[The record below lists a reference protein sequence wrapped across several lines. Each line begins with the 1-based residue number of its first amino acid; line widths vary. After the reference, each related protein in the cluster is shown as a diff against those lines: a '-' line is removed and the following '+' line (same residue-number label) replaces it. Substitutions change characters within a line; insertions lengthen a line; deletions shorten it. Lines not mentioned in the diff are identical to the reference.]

1 MKTKFRL
8 APLALVPLALAL
20 LAGDAGAAEK
30 KKAASPFQGFSSDSG
45 KPVDVKS
52 DSLEVHQDEQKA
64 IFTGNV
70 VATQGD
76 SVLHTNELTVFYD
89 NAAVEGSDAKPA
101 KSGNAKS
108 TDAKAADAKPADAK
122 PADAGAAADAKPAD
136 AGAAADAKPADAKP
150 ADGQTAA
157 APADQKPAKAA
168 AAGSDT
174 QANSIKKLIAKG
186 NVVVTSKDQRATGDY
201 GVMDMATNL
210 ATLTGGEV
218 VMIQGPNVLKGKKL
232 VVNLKTGVAN
242 VQGGGGGV
250 SGVFTQSNDQKSDQ
264 KKNANSN

>member
-1 MKTKFRL
+1 MKTKLSRL
-8 APLALVPLALAL
+8 APLALLPFALAL
-20 LAGDAGAAEK
+20 SAADAGAAQ

-76 SVLHTNELTVFYD
+76 SVLRTNELTVYYD
-89 NAAVEGSDAKPA
+89 NSEAGGGKKADKTD
-101 KSGNAKS
+101 S
-108 TDAKAADAKPADAK
+108 TDAAKPADA
-122 PADAGAAADAKPAD
+122 AAKPAD
-136 AGAAADAKPADAKP
+136 SQPAAATANQAAADKPAAS
-150 ADGQTAA
+150 
-157 APADQKPAKAA
+157 
-168 AAGSDT
+168 GSGT

-186 NVVVTSKDQRATGDY
+186 SVVVTSKDQKATGDY

-250 SGVFTQSNDQKSDQ
+250 SGVFTQSNDQK
-264 KKNANSN
+264 KNAN